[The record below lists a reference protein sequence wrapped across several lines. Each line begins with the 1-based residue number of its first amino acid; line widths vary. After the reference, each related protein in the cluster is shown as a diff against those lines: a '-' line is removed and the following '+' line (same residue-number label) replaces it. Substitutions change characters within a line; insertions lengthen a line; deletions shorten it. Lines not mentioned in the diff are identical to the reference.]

1 MAGSS
6 NGDIECSSLLVP
18 SSQDIS
24 SQPDPGDIFLTIQ
37 RSTTIASKIY
47 NEFFAMPKADFLIA
61 LSDYSDVHDLHYVRD
76 IMGSIA
82 KRKTKRAIGPLVE
95 RKSGTNMEDN
105 LLKDIYNLYSFGEG
119 SIQSLPKSML
129 RCDSRYS
136 DQCVQT
142 DSSFNLVCNSDL
154 EILKDELL
162 ANFDELKNEVLK
174 SNKSCSATS
183 KKTNSSFTSADRSQ
197 SLTVESSGQHAT
209 VFNNMSDLYTRSVDC
224 SPKPQMKHKV
234 IIAGGSLL
242 DRMNPRKMK
251 VADKRVKLTKRG
263 DSLCGSIARATN
275 YLSRHSNDHFDLVL
289 LAGTNDL
296 SSRNT
301 TAEDLI
307 KRIDDSIRHLT
318 SFSNIGQI
326 FLCKIP
332 PRLHFKNI
340 NSKVLDF
347 NKLLAERFD
356 TTEESVH
363 VIETIKPEP
372 SLYHTDNLHLNYRGL
387 RRLCGTMLSKLY
399 QVLAQSSHRSN
410 RFSRKQIISGKNVN
424 INSESLSNTTSD

>member
-24 SQPDPGDIFLTIQ
+24 SQADPGDIFLTIQ
-37 RSTTIASKIY
+37 HSTTIASKIN
-47 NEFFAMPKADFLIA
+47 NEFFAMPKADFLTA
-61 LSDYSDVHDLHYVRD
+61 LSDYSDVHDLRYVRD
-76 IMGSIA
+76 IMVSIM

-95 RKSGTNMEDN
+95 HKSGTNMKDN
-105 LLKDIYNLYSFGEG
+105 LLKDIYNLYLFGEG

-142 DSSFNLVCNSDL
+142 DSSSNLVCNSDL

-174 SNKSCSATS
+174 SNKSCSATPQQ
-183 KKTNSSFTSADRSQ
+183 TNSPFTSADHSQ
-197 SLTVESSGQHAT
+197 SLTAESSGQHAT
-209 VFNNMSDLYTRSVDC
+209 VFNSKSDLYTRSVDC
-224 SPKPQMKHKV
+224 SPKLQMKHKV
-234 IIAGGSLL
+234 IIARDSLL

-251 VADKRVKLTKRG
+251 VADKHCVKLMKRG
-263 DSLCGSIARATN
+263 DSLCV
-275 YLSRHSNDHFDLVL
+275 NDHFDLIL

-296 SSRNT
+296 SSHNT

-307 KRIDDSIRHLT
+307 KRIDESIRHLT

-332 PRLHFKNI
+332 PRLNFKNI

-347 NKLLAERFD
+347 NKLLAERFN

-363 VIETIKPEP
+363 VIETNKPEP
-372 SLYHTDNLHLNYRGL
+372 RLYHTDNLHLNYLGL

-399 QVLAQSSHRSN
+399 QVLAPSSHRSN
-410 RFSRKQIISGKNVN
+410 CFSRKQIVSGKNVN